1 VSESIC
7 DAEVVIACCGNPL
20 FGDNGFA
27 TSLVPV
33 LKQKLNGAT
42 RLKVVDFGRGY
53 FLFGILE
60 CKKLVLVDS
69 IEFGG
74 APGELKKLSI
84 DDVDENRYADHQ
96 GWQTSTPLNDLK
108 ERCDVTIIACQPKSC
123 KQIEFGLT
131 EEVSGSIPKAI
142 ELIQKEVEDFYEP
155 VLEER
160 EKI

>member
-1 VSESIC
+1 MSESIC

-69 IEFGG
+69 IDFGG

-108 ERCDVTIIACQPKSC
+108 ERCNVTIIACQPKSC

-160 EKI
+160 

>member
-69 IEFGG
+69 IDFGG

-131 EEVSGSIPKAI
+131 EEVNGSIPKAI

-155 VLEER
+155 VLEKR

>member
-1 VSESIC
+1 MSESIC
-7 DAEVVIACCGNPL
+7 DAEAVIACCGNPL
-20 FGDNGFA
+20 YGDNGFA

-33 LKQKLNGAT
+33 LKQKFNGAT

-69 IEFGG
+69 IDFGG
-74 APGELKKLSI
+74 APGELKQLSI

-96 GWQTSTPLNDLK
+96 GWQTSLPLNDLK
-108 ERCDVTIIACQPKSC
+108 ERCDVTIIACQPKTWE
-123 KQIEFGLT
+123 QIEFGLT
-131 EEVSGSIPKAI
+131 EEISGSIPKAI

>member
-1 VSESIC
+1 MSESIC

-20 FGDNGFA
+20 YGDNGFA

-42 RLKVVDFGRGY
+42 RLKAVDFGRGY

-69 IEFGG
+69 IDFGG

-96 GWQTSTPLNDLK
+96 GWQTSLPLNDLK
-108 ERCDVTIIACQPKSC
+108 QRCDVTIIACQPKSW

-131 EEVSGSIPKAI
+131 EEVNGSIPKAI

>member
-1 VSESIC
+1 MSESIC

-69 IEFGG
+69 IDFGG

-155 VLEER
+155 VLEKR

>member
-1 VSESIC
+1 MSESIC

-20 FGDNGFA
+20 YGDNGFA

-42 RLKVVDFGRGY
+42 RLKAVDFGRGY

-69 IEFGG
+69 IDFGG

-96 GWQTSTPLNDLK
+96 GWQTSLPLNDLK
-108 ERCDVTIIACQPKSC
+108 ERCDVTIIACQPKSW

-131 EEVSGSIPKAI
+131 EEVNGSIPKAI

>member
-69 IEFGG
+69 IEFRQRVLLVRNFGMQK
-74 APGELKKLSI
+74 A
-84 DDVDENRYADHQ
+84 RAD
-96 GWQTSTPLNDLK
+96 
-108 ERCDVTIIACQPKSC
+108 
-123 KQIEFGLT
+123 
-131 EEVSGSIPKAI
+131 
-142 ELIQKEVEDFYEP
+142 
-155 VLEER
+155 
-160 EKI
+160 

>member
-1 VSESIC
+1 MSESIC

-20 FGDNGFA
+20 YGDNGFA

-69 IEFGG
+69 IDFGG

-96 GWQTSTPLNDLK
+96 GWQTSSPLNDLK
-108 ERCDVTIIACQPKSC
+108 ERCDVTIIACQPKSW

-160 EKI
+160 EEI

>member
-1 VSESIC
+1 MSESIC

-20 FGDNGFA
+20 YGDNGFA

-42 RLKVVDFGRGY
+42 RLKAVDFGRGY

-69 IEFGG
+69 IDFGG

-96 GWQTSTPLNDLK
+96 GWQTSLPLNDLK
-108 ERCDVTIIACQPKSC
+108 ERCDVTIIACQPKSW

-131 EEVSGSIPKAI
+131 EEVNGSIPKAI

-155 VLEER
+155 VLEKR

>member
-20 FGDNGFA
+20 YGDNGFA

-69 IEFGG
+69 IDFGG

>member
-20 FGDNGFA
+20 YGDNGFA

-42 RLKVVDFGRGY
+42 RLKAVDFGRGY

-69 IEFGG
+69 IDFGG

-84 DDVDENRYADHQ
+84 DDVHENRYADHQ
-96 GWQTSTPLNDLK
+96 GWQTSLPLNDLK
-108 ERCDVTIIACQPKSC
+108 QRCDVTIIACQPKSW

-131 EEVSGSIPKAI
+131 EEVNGSIPKAI

>member
-69 IEFGG
+69 IDFGG

-96 GWQTSTPLNDLK
+96 GWQTSMPLNDLK

-160 EKI
+160 EEI

>member
-1 VSESIC
+1 MSESIC

-69 IEFGG
+69 IDFGG

-123 KQIEFGLT
+123 RQIEFGLT
-131 EEVSGSIPKAI
+131 EEVSGSIPKAM

-160 EKI
+160 

>member
-1 VSESIC
+1 MSESIC

-69 IEFGG
+69 IDFGG

-160 EKI
+160 

>member
-20 FGDNGFA
+20 YGDNGFA

>member
-1 VSESIC
+1 MSESIC

-60 CKKLVLVDS
+60 CKKLVLIDS

-160 EKI
+160 EEI

>member
-1 VSESIC
+1 MSESIC

>member
-69 IEFGG
+69 IDFGG

-96 GWQTSTPLNDLK
+96 GWQTSMPLNDLK
-108 ERCDVTIIACQPKSC
+108 ERCDVTIIACQPKSW

-131 EEVSGSIPKAI
+131 EEVSGSIPNAM

>member
-69 IEFGG
+69 IDFGG

-96 GWQTSTPLNDLK
+96 GWQTSMPLNDLK

>member
-1 VSESIC
+1 MSESIC
-7 DAEVVIACCGNPL
+7 DAEVVVACCGNPL

-69 IEFGG
+69 IDFGG

-131 EEVSGSIPKAI
+131 EEVNGSIPKAI

-155 VLEER
+155 VLEKR

>member
-69 IEFGG
+69 IDFGG

-96 GWQTSTPLNDLK
+96 GWQTSMPLNDLK

-131 EEVSGSIPKAI
+131 EEVSGSIPNAM